1 MAVCVACVPRFHPCM
16 PILVT
21 RDAEYESRESRDEAA
36 LVYRRCAEENGA
48 TTSLGRQLWSQGSLV
63 AFLPASLRASIDESI
78 LHM

>member
-1 MAVCVACVPRFHPCM
+1 M

-36 LVYRRCAEENGA
+36 LVCRRCAEEKRA

>member
-1 MAVCVACVPRFHPCM
+1 M

-36 LVYRRCAEENGA
+36 LVCRRCADEKGA